1 MLGFHL
7 LFATFLPG
15 LLVRRQHIS
24 QLLLDLLQL
33 FLQLFSAPLGLF
45 GFLLRGRQLRLC
57 VRQLGGESLTPRLRA
72 QRGERLTDG
81 GTRKV
86 LSLSSPP
93 PPTPLDLPF
102 GRSPAATACCR
113 APGSSSSCHPCCTR
127 GSAASEAPRRA
138 SPSLPRL
145 PENPTGRKMGK
156 SK

>member
-81 GTRKV
+81 GTQKV

-93 PPTPLDLPF
+93 PPTFRSSFWPL
-102 GRSPAATACCR
+102 SCCDSLLQ
-113 APGSSSSCHPCCTR
+113 SSWLFLIMSSMLHARLC
-127 GSAASEAPRRA
+127 
-138 SPSLPRL
+138 SL
-145 PENPTGRKMGK
+145 
-156 SK
+156 